1 MSCDLITSK
10 MPVTILPRGG
20 QSMPSHTNPRLQD
33 EILDEVPSWAD
44 SRTTLVCWSGPG
56 GTGKTTVAHTIAREY
71 DDADDLGLRSFS
83 GGRQE
88 IVMTTTK
95 FCAYL
100 GISNCGKGSISEGA
114 NLILKDA
121 SRASL
126 MDPLSHFSFQLSKP
140 LITTVNPADP
150 NFIVN
155 GLDEY
160 SSFASWSNG
169 LTSVPIPPYK
179 STWACNSTLYSI
191 WRTQRPA
198 PSQSRRKAF
207 ENTSSSNLR
216 RFCQNN
222 SASRTVGHCS
232 GRRMYLDTGGGVGR
246 SVLVCSY
253 GYPIKFLKL
262 YKSGLSVCPVA
273 TKRDHFDI
281 VMGAMMYL
289 RYQRDIDDL
298 SSPSLSIW
306 RITLRRCHSILV
318 IPDDNSET
326 EPHHANASLDSAVG
340 DFSSWEAL
348 MWFFEVGL
356 L

>member
-1 MSCDLITSK
+1 VEPTYVTLYPAFHLLSSNVSAEYLMSCDLITSK

-20 QSMPSHTNPRLQD
+20 QSTPSHANPRPQD

-100 GISNCGKGSISEGA
+100 DISNCGKGSISEGA

-155 GLDEY
+155 GLDELL
-160 SSFASWSNG
+160 FIRQLIKW
-169 LTSVPIPPYK
+169 I
-179 STWACNSTLYSI
+179 
-191 WRTQRPA
+191 
-198 PSQSRRKAF
+198 
-207 ENTSSSNLR
+207 NLR
-216 RFCQNN
+216 SDSSLQ
-222 SASRTVGHCS
+222 V
-232 GRRMYLDTGGGVGR
+232 
-246 SVLVCSY
+246 
-253 GYPIKFLKL
+253 
-262 YKSGLSVCPVA
+262 
-273 TKRDHFDI
+273 
-281 VMGAMMYL
+281 
-289 RYQRDIDDL
+289 DL
-298 SSPSLSIW
+298 SL
-306 RITLRRCHSILV
+306 
-318 IPDDNSET
+318 
-326 EPHHANASLDSAVG
+326 
-340 DFSSWEAL
+340 
-348 MWFFEVGL
+348 
-356 L
+356 